1 MLRAARERAGL
12 SIRDLAR
19 LAGTSHSAVVAY
31 ESGAREPRLDTF
43 ERLLRATGMRVRVEA
58 GPEARVDVGRNGR
71 LLAEVLALADA
82 LPQRRPERRLRFPRF
97 PR

>member
-1 MLRAARERAGL
+1 M
-12 SIRDLAR
+12 SIRELAR

-58 GPEARVDVGRNGR
+58 GPAARVDVRRNGR
-71 LLAEVLALADA
+71 VLAEVLALADA
-82 LPQRRPERRLRFPRF
+82 LPHRRPDRRLRSPRF